1 MTAPAMPTSATEEG
15 PVVKFRTGQL
25 RGSRQLGVV
34 SFKRVPYAAN
44 PFTAQTRFRAPQPVT
59 AWTGIR
65 DATEFGRPPPQP
77 GRDTPP
83 TLCGGPDDLT
93 LNIWTPDREAKG
105 LPVMVW
111 LPGGAFIRADAG
123 EAAYD
128 GTRFAAAGIVLVTV
142 NYRVGVD
149 GFMAIEGAPAN
160 RGILDQIAALEWVRD
175 NIAAFGG
182 DPANVTLSGQ
192 SAGAESVAILLASPR
207 TEGLLQ
213 RAILQ
218 SPPMQAV
225 TTQDATR
232 LATALARTL
241 GIRPTIAALSGV
253 SFEALTNAAVAL
265 NRTIKDRATWG
276 RLSLGG
282 TAFLPIIDDALLEV
296 SPLGMLARSPKP
308 GVPVIVGS
316 TDQEARLYT
325 VPNGDIDRFKQA
337 EIDQLVVDLQLPAG
351 AIDLY
356 RQNDGNRTI
365 GDLYSALQ
373 SDYTFRIPALRI
385 AEQRSR
391 AGSVWHYNF
400 AWKSP
405 AYGGR
410 LGAAHFVDVP
420 FCFGMLASDQ
430 ARIFIGDDPPA
441 TLADAMHK
449 AWVAFARTGDPG
461 WPAYDLIERATM
473 RFDTRSGIVKDP
485 EKVARI
491 LWHDVSL

>member
-1 MTAPAMPTSATEEG
+1 MLALATEEG
-15 PVVKFRTGQL
+15 PVVRLRTGEL
-25 RGSRQLGVV
+25 RGSRENEVV
-34 SFKRVPYAAN
+34 SFKRVPYALN

-59 AWTGIR
+59 PWTGVR
-65 DATEFGRPPPQP
+65 DATEFGPPPPQP

-83 TLCGGPDDLT
+83 TLLGGPDDLS
-93 LNIWTPDREAKG
+93 LNIWTPDPKAKG
-105 LPVMVW
+105 LPVMIW
-111 LPGGAFIRADAG
+111 IPGGAFIRADAG

-128 GTRFAAAGIVLVTV
+128 GTRFAADGVVCVTV

-149 GFMAIEGAPAN
+149 GFMAIDGAPAN

-182 DPANVTLSGQ
+182 DPANVTLFGQ
-192 SAGAESVAILLASPR
+192 SAGAESVGILLASSR
-207 TEGLLQ
+207 TEGLFR

-225 TTQDATR
+225 TPQEATR
-232 LATALARTL
+232 LATALAGML
-241 GIRPTIAALSGV
+241 GLRPTSADLSGV
-253 SFEALTNAAVAL
+253 SLEALTDAAVAL
-265 NRTIKDRATWG
+265 NTALKDRAVWG

-282 TAFLPIIDDALLEV
+282 TAFLPIIDGDVLDA
-296 SPLGMLARSPKP
+296 SPLAMLARGPKP
-308 GVPVIVGS
+308 KVPVLVGS

-325 VPNGDIDRFKQA
+325 VPNGDIDKVSQA
-337 EIDQLVVDLQLPAG
+337 EVDQFVGDLELPAD
-351 AIDLY
+351 ALDVY
-356 RQNDGNRTI
+356 RRNPDNKTI
-365 GDLYSALQ
+365 GDVYSALQ

-391 AGSVWHYNF
+391 VGNVWHYNF

-405 AYGGR
+405 AYRGR

-420 FCFGMLASDQ
+420 FSFETLASDQ
-430 ARIFIGDDPPA
+430 ARTFIGDDPPT

-461 WPAYDLIERATM
+461 WPAYDPAERATM
-473 RFDTRSGIVKDP
+473 RFDTRSGIVQDP
-485 EKVARI
+485 EKATRI
-491 LWHDVSL
+491 LWQDIAL